1 MAELFSGKGDLIE
14 LNTFALAE
22 PEPGVD
28 EPHIDTSLHTHSEIA
43 CQLVHH
49 VLKSGGRISIPSVI
63 EANRT
68 AAPGFIYINE
78 NSAVSEH
85 ASSTGHSALWTWL
98 SAKGFSMGLMLSSQ
112 GESAGPVAGFSGRHD
127 AFLATVNLD
136 HLAVAVGA
144 VVSEV
149 SIRVPLRVLTGLL
162 TAPNE
167 LARWIAWPQPGTV
180 APPNVPA
187 SNHYMYTDYP
197 AINVEDEYYH
207 WVSTTEEHTYS
218 ARIVN
223 LSVTPLSEPIFDIE
237 VDQGRV
243 KRDFQLIKSMGR
255 LLLFDYVGDAVHP
268 GSDGYSLIFKACV
281 AAAKQYCRDNQIRK
295 VTAVAQ
301 PRS

>member
-14 LNTFALAE
+14 LKSFALAE
-22 PEPGVD
+22 LESGD
-28 EPHIDTSLHTHSEIA
+28 DGPHIDTTLLTHSEIA

-49 VLKSGGRISIPSVI
+49 VLKSGERISLPSVI

-112 GESAGPVAGFSGRHD
+112 GEAAGPVTSFSGRHD

-144 VVSEV
+144 VVSKA
-149 SIRVPLRVLTGLL
+149 SIRVPLRNLTGLL
-162 TAPNE
+162 TATNE
-167 LARWIAWPQPGTV
+167 LARWIVWPQPGTV
-180 APPNVPA
+180 VPSNVPP
-187 SNHYMYTDYP
+187 SNYYMNADYP
-197 AINVEDEYYH
+197 TSNVENEYYH
-207 WVSTTEEHTYS
+207 WGSTNEEHTYS
-218 ARIVN
+218 AKIVN

-237 VDQGRV
+237 VNQGRV

-268 GSDGYSLIFKACV
+268 ESDGYSLILKACV
-281 AAAKQYCRDNQIRK
+281 SAAKQYCRENQIRK
-295 VTAVAQ
+295 GIAAVQ